1 MAAAN
6 ELKIRII
13 LNDNDFLELN
23 KEQLILKWKLQDK
36 YIDILEE
43 KFKNLENIN
52 YEKKLKD
59 LEDTK
64 NLEIAK
70 LKNLLLMKYVIREQ
84 DNQVIKKFLN
94 FFKKKLIIS
103 IL

>member
-23 KEQLILKWKLQDK
+23 KEQLIVKWKLQDK
-36 YIDILEE
+36 YIDNLEE

-59 LEDTK
+59 L
-64 NLEIAK
+64 
-70 LKNLLLMKYVIREQ
+70 
-84 DNQVIKKFLN
+84 
-94 FFKKKLIIS
+94 
-103 IL
+103 

>member
-23 KEQLILKWKLQDK
+23 KEQLIVKWKLQDK
-36 YIDILEE
+36 YIDNLEE

-84 DNQVIKKFLN
+84 DNQVIKKILN
-94 FFKKKLIIS
+94 FFKKNLIIS

>member
-23 KEQLILKWKLQDK
+23 KEQLIVKWKLQDK